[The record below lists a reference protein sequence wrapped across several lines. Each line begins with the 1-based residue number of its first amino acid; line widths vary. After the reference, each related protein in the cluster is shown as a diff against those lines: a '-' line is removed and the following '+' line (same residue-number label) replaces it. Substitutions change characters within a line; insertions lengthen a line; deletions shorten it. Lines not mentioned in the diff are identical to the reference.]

1 MEMPHLPFLKRA
13 HGPTHWSEAE
23 VLFSKPSEFGHIEL
37 KKMRISL
44 PCLIYRYANCY
55 MFPSLEPGDE
65 GGAVGLLI
73 PSSVGHHQRD
83 ILESLLQELTS
94 ALR

>member
-1 MEMPHLPFLKRA
+1 
-13 HGPTHWSEAE
+13 
-23 VLFSKPSEFGHIEL
+23 
-37 KKMRISL
+37 
-44 PCLIYRYANCY
+44 

-73 PSSVGHHQRD
+73 PSSVGQNERD
-83 ILESLLQELTS
+83 MLESFLHELTS